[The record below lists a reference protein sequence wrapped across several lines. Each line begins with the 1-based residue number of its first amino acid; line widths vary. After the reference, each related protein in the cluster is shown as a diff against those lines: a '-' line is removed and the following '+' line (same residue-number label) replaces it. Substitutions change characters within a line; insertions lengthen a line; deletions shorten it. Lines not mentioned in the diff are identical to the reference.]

1 MKRLFVILACLIGS
15 SYAFA
20 AGSAAEQ
27 KTNESI
33 LEELRGIR
41 SVQDSIKEI
50 HDSTYRQRMRAFKAK
65 DESESKKTPSEY
77 SMLSL
82 IEQHTKENR
91 LLDDWNIY
99 GALAL
104 IVSVL
109 GVIYAWKQWKSQS
122 DTQVNTKTSAELN
135 KETEKFIKETEKH
148 TQKAPLSAQRGA
160 LADLPRHFYRN
171 IVCTTAIICKYKDA
185 KNGSSGKRE
194 RYPSESNLLKLQTLP
209 DDILL
214 PIDTDEK
221 SYKEMHEL
229 KLLFRNYNIEVR
241 VASDHLSKQH
251 LTDESLKEDFDNL
264 LFKPF
269 HLTNKAFEYEILLS
283 PELKNQNERAAVLTI
298 IKEHFTKFYKN
309 VETLLKDEQKEYLKN
324 TLDPKDFNYIKKTID
339 EKEALE
345 RSMRGLKEIEVEKSE
360 IKSCCKGKDEKETAK
375 LKEFVTAV
383 TSDSKTFKNWLLD
396 ADAFKKLLADK
407 KITNND
413 IDELCN
419 GLSKYIGYFKDNNGT
434 LKFKELFYYMLAVDA
449 AIETDRIGMINYQS

>member
-50 HDSTYRQRMRAFKAK
+50 HDSTYKQRMRAFKAK
-65 DESESKKTPSEY
+65 DEKESKLTPSEY

-91 LLDDWNIY
+91 FLDDWNTY

-104 IVSVL
+104 ILSIL

-122 DTQVNTKTSAELN
+122 DTQANTKA
-135 KETEKFIKETEKH
+135 TEKH
-148 TQKAPLSAQRGA
+148 TKNAPLSAQRGA

-171 IVCTTAIICKYKDA
+171 IVCSTAIICKYKDA
-185 KNGSSGKRE
+185 KNGSSGKRVK
-194 RYPSESNLLKLQTLP
+194 YPSESNLLKLQTLP

-298 IKEHFTKFYKN
+298 VDEHFNKFYKN

-324 TLDPKDFNYIKKTID
+324 TLAPIDFNYIKKTID

-345 RSMRGLKEIEVEKSE
+345 RSMRGLKEIKVEKSE
-360 IKSCCKGKDEKETAK
+360 IIACCKGKDEKETAK
-375 LKEFVTAV
+375 LQEFVTAV
-383 TSDSKTFKNWLLD
+383 TSGSDTFKKWLS
-396 ADAFKKLLADK
+396 DAFKKLLEDQ
-407 KITNND
+407 KITYID
-413 IDELCN
+413 IDNLCE
-419 GLSKYIGYFKDNNGT
+419 GLKLYIEYFANKEDWQ
-434 LKFKELFYYMLAVDA
+434 FKELFYYMLAVDA

>member
-50 HDSTYRQRMRAFKAK
+50 HDSTYRQRMRAFKARDDK
-65 DESESKKTPSEY
+65 ESKKSPSEY

-82 IEQHTKENR
+82 IEQHTKKDDIHDGWNLYGKVAFGIS
-91 LLDDWNIY
+91 LLS
-99 GALAL
+99 L
-104 IVSVL
+104 I
-109 GVIYAWKQWKSQS
+109 IAIITFFAQR
-122 DTQVNTKTSAELN
+122 N
-135 KETEKFIKETEKH
+135 TEKH
-148 TQKAPLSAQRGA
+148 TKNAPLSAQRGA

-171 IVCTTAIICKYKDA
+171 IVCSTAIICKYKDA

-298 IKEHFTKFYKN
+298 VDEHFNKFYKN

-324 TLDPKDFNYIKKTID
+324 TLAPIDFNYIKKTID

-345 RSMRGLKEIEVEKSE
+345 RSMRGLKEIKVEKSE
-360 IKSCCKGKDEKETAK
+360 IIACCKGKDEKETAK
-375 LKEFVTAV
+375 LQEFVTAV
-383 TSDSKTFKNWLLD
+383 TSGSDTFKKWLS
-396 ADAFKKLLADK
+396 DAFKKLLEDQ
-407 KITNND
+407 KITYID
-413 IDELCN
+413 IDNLCE
-419 GLSKYIGYFKDNNGT
+419 GLKLYIEYFANKEDWQ
-434 LKFKELFYYMLAVDA
+434 FKELFYYMLAVDA